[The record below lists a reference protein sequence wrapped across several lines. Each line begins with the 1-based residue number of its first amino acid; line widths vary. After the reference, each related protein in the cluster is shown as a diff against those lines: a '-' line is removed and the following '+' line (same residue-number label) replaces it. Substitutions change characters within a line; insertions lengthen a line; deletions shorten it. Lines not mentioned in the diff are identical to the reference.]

1 MVRFN
6 ACLFGSG
13 LIWLERYTMKYNGV
27 IQRKFALLDKQLLQ
41 LKNHTKNIDFDSFKD
56 DWAMR
61 SMTER
66 ALQVMAEIVIDVAE
80 RIIAIENAGP
90 IASSAEAIDTLVKL
104 NILKSTQPYSDI
116 VKFRN
121 LIVHQYEEIDPA
133 IIYDILKNKLENFR
147 QFRNEIDKAR

>member
-1 MVRFN
+1 
-6 ACLFGSG
+6 
-13 LIWLERYTMKYNGV
+13 MKYNGV

-41 LKNHTKNIDFDSFKD
+41 LKNHTKNIDFESFKN

-66 ALQVMAEIVIDVAE
+66 ALQVMVEIVIDVAE
-80 RIIAIENAGP
+80 RIIALENAGP
-90 IASSAEAIDTLVKL
+90 IASSAEAIDRLVKL
-104 NILKSTQPYSDI
+104 NVLKSAQPYSDM

-121 LIVHQYEEIDPA
+121 LIVHQHEEIDPA

-147 QFRNEIDKAR
+147 QFRNEIDKL